1 MKEKFEE
8 LFFEDK
14 EKYAIV
20 IAFFDWMI
28 RSDFKGI
35 LNTLAQDMSYGSE
48 VLGCNLP
55 SLFESEEEEG
65 YFDDGVEFYMI
76 DKDIKIDFQMYIK
89 CLELAYRIYIKENG
103 ENEDI
108 ENNLINI
115 KKRYL

>member
-1 MKEKFEE
+1 MKGKFEE

-65 YFDDGVEFYMI
+65 YFDDGVEFYMMEI
-76 DKDIKIDFQMYIK
+76 LKKVGLMAMEQGTIM
-89 CLELAYRIYIKENG
+89 KE
-103 ENEDI
+103 I
-108 ENNLINI
+108 I
-115 KKRYL
+115 R

>member
-8 LFFEDK
+8 LFFDDK

-35 LNTLAQDMSYGSE
+35 LNTLAQDISYGGE

-55 SLFESEEEEG
+55 SLFESDEEEG
-65 YFDDGVEFYMI
+65 YFDDGVEFYLI
-76 DKDIKIDFQMYIK
+76 DNDIKINFQMFIS
-89 CLELAYRIYIKENG
+89 CLELAYKIYEKENG

-108 ENNLINI
+108 KNNLNKI

>member
-8 LFFEDK
+8 LFFDDK

-35 LNTLAQDMSYGSE
+35 LNTFAQDISYGGE

-76 DKDIKIDFQMYIK
+76 DNDIKINFQMFIN
-89 CLELAYRIYIKENG
+89 CLELAYKIYIKENG

-108 ENNLINI
+108 KNNLNKI